1 MTEAPSE
8 RQARFDQ
15 LFAENPDPW
24 DIDTSDYERSKRE
37 AVLAALAKRRF
48 ARMLEVGCAG
58 GALTERLAELASSIV
73 ALDVSTKAIDLA
85 ARRLPRCD
93 SVEFVVAEVPD
104 YWPAGQF
111 DAVILSEVLYF
122 LSVGEIRQVSQ
133 LAHESLT
140 GNGLCLLVNWIGP
153 NDLPVDGDAAV
164 KLFLDAAPWQVA
176 KARREEFY
184 RLDLLVRTPGD

>member
-24 DIDTSDYERSKRE
+24 DIDTSDYERGKRE
-37 AVLAALAKRRF
+37 AVLAALGKRRF
-48 ARMLEVGCAG
+48 VRMLEVGCAG
-58 GALTERLAELASSIV
+58 GALTERPAELASSIV

-85 ARRLPRCD
+85 AKRLPRCD

-184 RLDLLVRTPGD
+184 RLDLLVGTHGD